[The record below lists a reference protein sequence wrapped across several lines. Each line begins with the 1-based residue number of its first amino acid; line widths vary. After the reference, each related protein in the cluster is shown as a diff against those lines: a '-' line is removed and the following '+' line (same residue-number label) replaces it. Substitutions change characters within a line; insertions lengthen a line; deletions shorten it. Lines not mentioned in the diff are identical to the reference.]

1 MHTHVLGLNSEMK
14 AALAG
19 VIANVI
25 LGASSLYWKALGDIS
40 PQALLCYRIL
50 ISLVTIAAVLAFK
63 EDLRS
68 IINRVSLRLL
78 MVHTL
83 AAIFVVINW
92 GTFIWASI
100 NGHVLESG
108 LGYLLAPFVAITIGA
123 LALKEKISLSRLLA
137 LITIALA
144 VSYLFTTSRDLSHWV
159 YITIGITWGG
169 YACLKKLTTL
179 DSFSGLLVETSVLT
193 IFIPLMVLALPI
205 TLSLPNTLSF
215 SKIVLLGLCGLVS
228 VIPLALFAFA
238 ASRLTLSIMGFF
250 QFVLPMTQLFVALA
264 IYRQPV
270 SINTLLCFSVIAI
283 GLVLI
288 VSEQFMQAR
297 KLVINKI

>member
-1 MHTHVLGLNSEMK
+1 MHTHVLGLKLEMK

-50 ISLVTIAAVLAFK
+50 ISLVSIAIVLSFK
-63 EDLRS
+63 ENLRS
-68 IINRVSLRLL
+68 IIIRVSLRLL
-78 MVHTL
+78 IVHAF
-83 AAIFVVINW
+83 AAFFVVINW

-108 LGYLLAPFVAITIGA
+108 LGYLLAPFVAISVGSFA
-123 LALKEKISLSRLLA
+123 LGEKISLTRLLA
-137 LITIALA
+137 LITITIA

-179 DSFSGLLVETSVLT
+179 DSFSGLLVETSVLAV
-193 IFIPLMVLALPI
+193 FIPLMVLTLPI
-205 TLSLPNTLSF
+205 SLSLPNTVS
-215 SKIVLLGLCGLVS
+215 SSEIVLLGLSGLVS

-238 ASRLTLSIMGFF
+238 ASRLALSIMGFF

-270 SINTLLCFSVIAI
+270 SHNTLLCFSVIAL

-288 VSEQFMQAR
+288 VAEQFMKAR

>member
-1 MHTHVLGLNSEMK
+1 V
-14 AALAG
+14 
-19 VIANVI
+19 
-25 LGASSLYWKALGDIS
+25 SSLYWKALGDIS

-50 ISLVTIAAVLAFK
+50 ISLVTITVVLALK
-63 EDLRS
+63 DDLRC

-78 MVHTL
+78 MAHTL
-83 AAIFVVINW
+83 AAVFVVINW
-92 GTFIWASI
+92 GTFILASI

-137 LITIALA
+137 LITIAVA

-179 DSFSGLLVETSVLT
+179 DSFSGLFVESSVLT
-193 IFIPLMVLALPI
+193 IFIPLMALTLPI
-205 TLSLPNTLSF
+205 SLSLPNTMSF
-215 SKIVLLGLCGLVS
+215 TNITLLALCGFVS
-228 VIPLALFAFA
+228 VIPLALFAYA
-238 ASRLTLSIMGFF
+238 ASHLSLSIMGFF
-250 QFVLPMTQLFVALA
+250 QFVLPLTQLFVAIA

-270 SINTLLCFSVIAI
+270 SHNTLLCFSIIAL

-288 VSEQFMQAR
+288 VAEQFMQAR
-297 KLVINKI
+297 KLVTNNI

>member
-1 MHTHVLGLNSEMK
+1 MHTQVLGLNSELK

-19 VIANVI
+19 VIANII

-40 PQALLCYRIL
+40 PQTLLCYRIL
-50 ISLVTIAAVLAFK
+50 ISLLTIAAILAINH
-63 EDLRS
+63 DLRS
-68 IINRVSLRLL
+68 IINRISLRLL
-78 MVHTL
+78 IVHTL
-83 AAIFVVINW
+83 AAVFVVINW
-92 GTFIWASI
+92 GTFIWVSI

-108 LGYLLAPFVAITIGA
+108 LGYLLAPFVAITVGA
-123 LALKEKISLSRLLA
+123 FALGEKLSLTRLLA
-137 LITIALA
+137 LMIIAIA
-144 VSYLFTTSRDLSHWV
+144 VSYLFTNSSDLSHWV

-193 IFIPLMVLALPI
+193 VFIPLMVLILPI
-205 TLSLPNTLSF
+205 TLSLPNTISF
-215 SKIVLLGLCGLVS
+215 SKIMLLGLCGLVS

-238 ASRLTLSIMGFF
+238 ASRLALSIMGFF
-250 QFVLPMTQLFVALA
+250 QFVLPLTQLFVALA

-270 SINTLLCFSVIAI
+270 SHNTLLCFSIIAI

-288 VSEQFMQAR
+288 VAEQFIQAR
-297 KLVINKI
+297 KLVVNKI

>member
-1 MHTHVLGLNSEMK
+1 MHTHVLGLKLEMK

-50 ISLVTIAAVLAFK
+50 ISLVSIAIVLSFK
-63 EDLRS
+63 ENLRS
-68 IINRVSLRLL
+68 IISRVSLRLL
-78 MVHTL
+78 MVHAF
-83 AAIFVVINW
+83 AAFFVVINW

-108 LGYLLAPFVAITIGA
+108 LGYLLAPFVAISVGA
-123 LALKEKISLSRLLA
+123 FALGEKISLTRLLA
-137 LITIALA
+137 LITIAIA

-179 DSFSGLLVETSVLT
+179 DSFSGLLVETSVLAV
-193 IFIPLMVLALPI
+193 FIPLMVLTLPI
-205 TLSLPNTLSF
+205 SLSLPNTIPL
-215 SKIVLLGLCGLVS
+215 SKILLLGLCGFVS

-238 ASRLTLSIMGFF
+238 ASCLALSIMGFF

-270 SINTLLCFSVIAI
+270 SHNTLLCFSVIAL

-288 VSEQFMQAR
+288 VAEQFMQAR
-297 KLVINKI
+297 KLVTNKI

>member
-1 MHTHVLGLNSEMK
+1 MHTHVLGLKLEMK

-50 ISLVTIAAVLAFK
+50 ISLVSIAIVLSFK
-63 EDLRS
+63 ENLRS

-78 MVHTL
+78 MVHAF
-83 AAIFVVINW
+83 AAFFVVINW

-108 LGYLLAPFVAITIGA
+108 LGYLLAPFVAISVGA
-123 LALKEKISLSRLLA
+123 FALGEKISLTRLLA
-137 LITIALA
+137 LITIAIA

-179 DSFSGLLVETSVLT
+179 DSFSGLLVETSVLAV
-193 IFIPLMVLALPI
+193 FIPLMVLTLPI
-205 TLSLPNTLSF
+205 SLSLPNTVS
-215 SKIVLLGLCGLVS
+215 SSEIVLLGLSGLVS

-238 ASRLTLSIMGFF
+238 ASRLALSIMGFF
-250 QFVLPMTQLFVALA
+250 QFVLPLTQLFVALA

-288 VSEQFMQAR
+288 VAEQFMKAR

>member
-1 MHTHVLGLNSEMK
+1 MHTYVLGLNSEMK

-25 LGASSLYWKALGDIS
+25 LEASSLYWKAFGEIS

-63 EDLRS
+63 DDLRS

-78 MVHTL
+78 MVHAL
-83 AAIFVVINW
+83 AAVFVVINW

-123 LALKEKISLSRLLA
+123 LALEEKISLTRLLA
-137 LITIALA
+137 LITIAVA
-144 VSYLFTTSRDLSHWV
+144 VSYLFTTSRDLSRWV

-179 DSFSGLLVETSVLT
+179 DSFSGLLVETSVLAV
-193 IFIPLMVLALPI
+193 FIPLMALTLPI
-205 TLSLPNTLSF
+205 SLSLPNTIPL
-215 SKIVLLGLCGLVS
+215 SKIFLLGLCGFVS

-238 ASRLTLSIMGFF
+238 ASRLALSIMGFF
-250 QFVLPMTQLFVALA
+250 QFVLPMTQLFVALT

-270 SINTLLCFSVIAI
+270 SHNTLSCFSVIAL

-288 VSEQFMQAR
+288 VAEQFMQAR
-297 KLVINKI
+297 KLVTNKI

>member
-1 MHTHVLGLNSEMK
+1 MK

-50 ISLVTIAAVLAFK
+50 ISLVSIAIVLSFK
-63 EDLRS
+63 ENLRS
-68 IINRVSLRLL
+68 IIIRVSLRLL
-78 MVHTL
+78 MVHAF
-83 AAIFVVINW
+83 AAFFVVINW

-108 LGYLLAPFVAITIGA
+108 LGYLLAPFVAISVGA
-123 LALKEKISLSRLLA
+123 FALGEKISLTRLLA
-137 LITIALA
+137 LITIAIA

-179 DSFSGLLVETSVLT
+179 DSFSGLLVETSVLAV
-193 IFIPLMVLALPI
+193 FIPLMVLTLPI
-205 TLSLPNTLSF
+205 SLSLPNTVS
-215 SKIVLLGLCGLVS
+215 SSEIVLLGLSGLVS

-238 ASRLTLSIMGFF
+238 ASRLALSIMGFF
-250 QFVLPMTQLFVALA
+250 QFVLPLTQLFVALA

-270 SINTLLCFSVIAI
+270 SHNTLLCFSVIAL

-288 VSEQFMQAR
+288 VAEQFMKAR

>member
-1 MHTHVLGLNSEMK
+1 MHTQVLGLNSELK

-19 VIANVI
+19 VIANII

-40 PQALLCYRIL
+40 PQTLLCYRIL
-50 ISLVTIAAVLAFK
+50 ISLLTIAAILAINH
-63 EDLRS
+63 DLRS
-68 IINRVSLRLL
+68 IINRISLLL
-78 MVHTL
+78 LIVHTL
-83 AAIFVVINW
+83 AAVFVVINW

-108 LGYLLAPFVAITIGA
+108 LGYLLAPFVAITVGA
-123 LALKEKISLSRLLA
+123 FALGEKLSLTRLLA
-137 LITIALA
+137 LMIIAIA
-144 VSYLFTTSRDLSHWV
+144 VSYLFTNSSDLSHWV

-193 IFIPLMVLALPI
+193 VFIPLMVLILPI
-205 TLSLPNTLSF
+205 TLSLPNTISF
-215 SKIVLLGLCGLVS
+215 SKIMLLGLCGLVS

-238 ASRLTLSIMGFF
+238 ASRLALSIMGFF
-250 QFVLPMTQLFVALA
+250 QFVLPLTQLFVALA

-270 SINTLLCFSVIAI
+270 SHNTLLCFSIIAI

-288 VSEQFMQAR
+288 VAEQFIQAR
-297 KLVINKI
+297 KLVVNKI

>member
-1 MHTHVLGLNSEMK
+1 MHTQVLGLNSELK

-19 VIANVI
+19 VIANII

-40 PQALLCYRIL
+40 PQTLLCYRIL
-50 ISLVTIAAVLAFK
+50 ISLLTIAAILAINH
-63 EDLRS
+63 DLRS
-68 IINRVSLRLL
+68 IINRRSLRLL
-78 MVHTL
+78 IVHTL
-83 AAIFVVINW
+83 AAVFVVINW

-108 LGYLLAPFVAITIGA
+108 LGYLLAPFVAITVGA
-123 LALKEKISLSRLLA
+123 FALGEKLSLTRLLA
-137 LITIALA
+137 LMIIAIA
-144 VSYLFTTSRDLSHWV
+144 VSYLFTNSSDLSHWV

-193 IFIPLMVLALPI
+193 VFIPLMVLILPI
-205 TLSLPNTLSF
+205 TLSLPNTISF
-215 SKIVLLGLCGLVS
+215 SKIMLLGLCGLVS

-238 ASRLTLSIMGFF
+238 ASRLALSIMGFF
-250 QFVLPMTQLFVALA
+250 QFVLPLTQLFVALA

-270 SINTLLCFSVIAI
+270 SHNTLLCFSIIAI

-288 VSEQFMQAR
+288 VAEQFIQAR
-297 KLVINKI
+297 KLVVNKI

>member
-1 MHTHVLGLNSEMK
+1 MHTQVLGLNSELK

-19 VIANVI
+19 VIANII

-40 PQALLCYRIL
+40 PQTLLCYRIL
-50 ISLVTIAAVLAFK
+50 ISLLTIAAILAINH
-63 EDLRS
+63 DLRS
-68 IINRVSLRLL
+68 IINRISLRLL
-78 MVHTL
+78 IVHTL
-83 AAIFVVINW
+83 AAVFVVINW

-108 LGYLLAPFVAITIGA
+108 LGYLLAPFVAITVGA
-123 LALKEKISLSRLLA
+123 FALGEKLSLTRLLA
-137 LITIALA
+137 LMIIAIA
-144 VSYLFTTSRDLSHWV
+144 VSYLFTNSSDLSHWV

-193 IFIPLMVLALPI
+193 VFIPLMVLILPI
-205 TLSLPNTLSF
+205 TLSLPNTISF
-215 SKIVLLGLCGLVS
+215 SKIMLLGLCGLVS

-238 ASRLTLSIMGFF
+238 ASRLALSIMGFF

-270 SINTLLCFSVIAI
+270 SHNTLLCFSIIAI

-288 VSEQFMQAR
+288 VAEQFIQAR
-297 KLVINKI
+297 KLVVNKI

>member
-25 LGASSLYWKALGDIS
+25 LGVSSLYWKALGDIS

-50 ISLVTIAAVLAFK
+50 ISLVTITAVLAFK

-83 AAIFVVINW
+83 AAVFVVINW
-92 GTFIWASI
+92 GTFILASI

-137 LITIALA
+137 LITIAVA

-179 DSFSGLLVETSVLT
+179 DSFSGLFVESSVLT
-193 IFIPLMVLALPI
+193 IFIPLMALTLPI
-205 TLSLPNTLSF
+205 SLSLPNTMSF
-215 SKIVLLGLCGLVS
+215 TNITLLALCGFVS
-228 VIPLALFAFA
+228 VIPLALFAYA
-238 ASRLTLSIMGFF
+238 ASHLSLSIMGFF
-250 QFVLPMTQLFVALA
+250 QFVLPLTQLFVAIA

-270 SINTLLCFSVIAI
+270 SHNTLLCFSIIAL

-288 VSEQFMQAR
+288 VAEQFMQAR
-297 KLVINKI
+297 KLVTNNI

>member
-25 LGASSLYWKALGDIS
+25 LGASSLYWKTFGDIS

-50 ISLVTIAAVLAFK
+50 ISLLTIAAVLAFK
-63 EDLRS
+63 DDLRS

-78 MVHTL
+78 MVHAL
-83 AAIFVVINW
+83 AAVFVVINW

-137 LITIALA
+137 LITIAVA

-179 DSFSGLLVETSVLT
+179 DSLSGLLVETSVLAV
-193 IFIPLMVLALPI
+193 FIPLIMLTLPI
-205 TLSLPNTLSF
+205 TLSLPNTIPF
-215 SKIVLLGLCGLVS
+215 SKILLLGLCGLVS

-264 IYRQPV
+264 IYGQPV
-270 SINTLLCFSVIAI
+270 SYNTLLCFSVIAL

-288 VSEQFMQAR
+288 VAEQFMQAR
-297 KLVINKI
+297 KLVTNNI

>member
-1 MHTHVLGLNSEMK
+1 MHTHVLGLKLEMK

-50 ISLVTIAAVLAFK
+50 ISLVSIAIVLSFK
-63 EDLRS
+63 ENLRS
-68 IINRVSLRLL
+68 IIIRVSLRLL
-78 MVHTL
+78 MVHAF
-83 AAIFVVINW
+83 AAFFVVINW

-108 LGYLLAPFVAITIGA
+108 LGYLLAPFVAISVGA
-123 LALKEKISLSRLLA
+123 FALGEKISLTRLLA
-137 LITIALA
+137 LITIAIA

-179 DSFSGLLVETSVLT
+179 DSFSGLLVETSVLAV
-193 IFIPLMVLALPI
+193 FIPLMVLTLPI
-205 TLSLPNTLSF
+205 SLSLPNTVS
-215 SKIVLLGLCGLVS
+215 SSEIVLLGLSGLVS

-238 ASRLTLSIMGFF
+238 ASRLALSIMGFF
-250 QFVLPMTQLFVALA
+250 QFVLPLTQLFVALA

-270 SINTLLCFSVIAI
+270 SHNTLLCFSVIAL

-288 VSEQFMQAR
+288 VAEQFMQAR
-297 KLVINKI
+297 KLVTNKI

>member
-1 MHTHVLGLNSEMK
+1 MHTHVLGLKLEMK

-50 ISLVTIAAVLAFK
+50 ISLVSIAIVLSFK
-63 EDLRS
+63 ENLRS
-68 IINRVSLRLL
+68 IIIRVSLRLL
-78 MVHTL
+78 MVHAF
-83 AAIFVVINW
+83 AAFFVVINW

-108 LGYLLAPFVAITIGA
+108 LGYLLAPFVAISVGA
-123 LALKEKISLSRLLA
+123 FALGEKISLTRLLA
-137 LITIALA
+137 LITIAIA

-179 DSFSGLLVETSVLT
+179 DSFSGLLVETSVLAV
-193 IFIPLMVLALPI
+193 FIPLMVLTLPI
-205 TLSLPNTLSF
+205 SLSLPNTVS
-215 SKIVLLGLCGLVS
+215 SSEIVLLGLSGLVS

-238 ASRLTLSIMGFF
+238 ASRLALSIMGFF
-250 QFVLPMTQLFVALA
+250 QFVLPLTQLFVALA

-270 SINTLLCFSVIAI
+270 SHNTLLCFSVIAL

-288 VSEQFMQAR
+288 VAEQFMKAR